1 MPTWKLVCFCIFAS
15 GSAVVP
21 VCSQAATVDL
31 SSWTAESYP
40 AVSGF
45 NAGVWTVSG
54 DNSSVLQSV
63 NGQPTMFY
71 SDFNAAGTDISG
83 SLFIDSNS
91 DGDDDYVGFAIGFEP
106 GDSSSAAAEYLLI
119 DWKQDTQVF
128 NFASPSTTPGSTAFE
143 GLAVSRV
150 TGVPTA
156 DEFWG
161 HVEFDTHPG
170 GAVEELDSGAT
181 LGATGWEFDTT
192 YEFRFVFTETRLQ
205 VYVDDVLQLDVS
217 GDFPDGRFAFYN
229 FSQEEVRY
237 SAFELDPVTG
247 VCGDFNGDGSIVAS
261 DALNILRTSVGSL
274 SCLLC
279 VCDTDGSGDTV
290 ASDALRDLRYAV
302 DLPVT
307 LNCPPCGGQ

>member
-1 MPTWKLVCFCIFAS
+1 MAPWKLVCFSVFAW
-15 GSAVVP
+15 GSTLVADP
-21 VCSQAATVDL
+21 SRAATVDL

-54 DNSSVLQSV
+54 DDTSVLQSV

-71 SDFNAAGTDISG
+71 SDFNAAGTDITG
-83 SLFIDSNS
+83 SLFVDSNS

-106 GDSSSAAAEYLLI
+106 GDSSSATAEYLLI
-119 DWKQDTQVF
+119 DWKQDTQVY
-128 NFASPSTTPGSTAFE
+128 NFDSPSTTPGSTAFE

-161 HVEFDTHPG
+161 HVEFDTHTG
-170 GAVEELDSGAT
+170 GAVEELDRGNT
-181 LGATGWEFDTT
+181 LGATGWQFDTT
-192 YEFRFVFTETRLQ
+192 YEFRFVFTETSLQ
-205 VYVDDVLQLDVS
+205 VYVDDVLELDIA

-229 FSQEEVRY
+229 FSQEEVTY
-237 SAFELDPVTG
+237 SAFELGG
-247 VCGDFNGDGSIVAS
+247 VCGDFNTNGEITAS
-261 DALNILRTSVGSL
+261 DSLNILRASVGSV

-279 VCDTDGSGDTV
+279 VCDTDGSGETL

-302 DLPVT
+302 DQPVT
-307 LNCPPCGGQ
+307 LDCPPCDQ